1 MGGINSKN
9 DKINEED
16 EKNGSLIEVNNCILP
31 ADKGHYLNI
40 QINHLKNTVFIPNET
55 DLERLQRDILKKHNY
70 YRKYH
75 QSGPLKLTKKLNYY
89 AQQYAENLAA
99 KDTMQHSSDAALEK
113 IHGYWTGENIYYF
126 WDKNFNAS
134 INGADIVD
142 CWYEENEVYDYS
154 SGTAINKAVTGHF
167 TQVVWKESTEL
178 GVGVARSS
186 DSSIYVVAN
195 YHPGGN
201 FNNLVKNNVKYFG
214 DIVLDELSG
223 DVVESHNAAIP
234 DDIGHYFNIPLP
246 SFKNNV
252 FIPNKKDLERFQR
265 DALKRH
271 NYYRQ
276 YHQSVPMELNQHLNQ
291 YAQKYAEKLAAKDTM
306 LYSYN
311 SELKTLSEDRIGENF
326 YFFWSTDDDLYINGA
341 EAVDNWY
348 DEIKYYNFEKGC
360 SKNEGVVDHFTQL
373 IWKNSTQF
381 GIGIAKSRNNSVYIV
396 ANYNPKGNIEGK
408 NLTNVYPLKVL

>member
-1 MGGINSKN
+1 MGGTN

-16 EKNGSLIEVNNCILP
+16 EKNGSLIEVNNNILP

-40 QINHLKNTVFIPNET
+40 KLCHLKNNIFIPNKI
-55 DLERLQRDILKKHNY
+55 DLERFQRDILKRHNY
-70 YRKYH
+70 YRKCH
-75 QSGPLKLTKKLNYY
+75 QSGPLKLTQKLNYY
-89 AQQYAENLAA
+89 AQQYAETLAA
-99 KDTMQHSSDAALEK
+99 RDTMHHSSDTALEK
-113 IHGYWTGENIYYF
+113 IHGDWTGENIYYF

-142 CWYEENEVYDYS
+142 SWYDENEAYDYQ
-154 SGTAINKAVTGHF
+154 SGTSKKEAVTGHF

-178 GVGVARSS
+178 GVGVAKSS
-186 DSSIYVVAN
+186 NSSIYVVAN

-201 FNNLVKNNVKYFG
+201 FNNLEKDNVKYFG

-223 DVVESHNAAIP
+223 DEVESYNREIP
-234 DDIGHYFNIPLP
+234 GDIGHYLNIPLS

-271 NYYRQ
+271 NYYRK
-276 YHQSVPMELNQHLNQ
+276 YHQSDPLKLSQDLNN
-291 YAQKYAEKLAAKDTM
+291 YAQQYAEKLAAKDTM

-311 SELKTLSEDRIGENF
+311 SELKILFQDGVGENF
-326 YFFWSTDDDLYINGA
+326 YFFWSADDDLYINGA
-341 EAVDNWY
+341 EVVDNWY
-348 DEIKYYNFEKGC
+348 DENKYYDFEKGC
-360 SKNEGVVDHFTQL
+360 SKNESVVEHFTQL

-396 ANYNPKGNIEGK
+396 ANYNPKGNINGK
-408 NLTNVYPLKVL
+408 NLKNVFPLKVL